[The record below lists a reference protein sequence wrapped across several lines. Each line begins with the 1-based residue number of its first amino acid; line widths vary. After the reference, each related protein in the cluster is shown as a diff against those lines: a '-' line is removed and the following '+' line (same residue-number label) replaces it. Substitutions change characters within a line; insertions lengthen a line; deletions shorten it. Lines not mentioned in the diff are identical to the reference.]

1 MNFIRI
7 PVKRASSLATATC
20 VLVFTAS
27 AETPETARQIAAG
40 RMPERWVYESPYSVT
55 DSVSSMWWK
64 SFNDPVLDSLIATGR
79 ANNYDIA
86 AAIKRMAVAKAQTGI
101 ARAGY
106 YPTAGI
112 SAGWTKER
120 ASGMTT
126 SHTAPATS
134 DSYFNIGADVSWE
147 IDVFGKVRAG
157 VNEKKASWR
166 ASRAEYEGVMLSVSA
181 EIATTYIDYRVAQ
194 TQLAIAKS
202 HSESQLKIVKIAEAR
217 HETGLASALDVAQA
231 RTVYSSTLSTIPPLE
246 SQIHTLR
253 NSLALLLA
261 EYASELPASLDSAQ
275 VLPFCPAVPAAGVPG
290 DLMRRRPDIIAAEQ
304 NLAAAAAALGLAKK
318 EFLPTLSIRG
328 NIGTASHRADNLFS
342 KESLTYSIEPTL
354 SWTLFSGFSRK
365 YAVAEARAQMEELI
379 VSYHSTVQTAVSE
392 VDNAIYSYARSL
404 ETITAL
410 EEALA
415 QSHRAYTKAVDLY
428 KSGNSGF
435 TNVAD
440 AQMSYLTYS
449 NQLIAAKGTA
459 ITSLITLYKA
469 LGGGTDTAGTPVSYY
484 E

>member
-304 NLAAAAAALGLAKK
+304 
-318 EFLPTLSIRG
+318 
-328 NIGTASHRADNLFS
+328 IGRAH
-342 KESLTYSIEPTL
+342 
-354 SWTLFSGFSRK
+354 
-365 YAVAEARAQMEELI
+365 V
-379 VSYHSTVQTAVSE
+379 
-392 VDNAIYSYARSL
+392 
-404 ETITAL
+404 
-410 EEALA
+410 
-415 QSHRAYTKAVDLY
+415 
-428 KSGNSGF
+428 
-435 TNVAD
+435 
-440 AQMSYLTYS
+440 
-449 NQLIAAKGTA
+449 
-459 ITSLITLYKA
+459 
-469 LGGGTDTAGTPVSYY
+469 
-484 E
+484 

>member
-55 DSVSSMWWK
+55 DSVS
-64 SFNDPVLDSLIATGR
+64 R

-112 SAGWTKER
+112 SAGWTKEG

-166 ASRAEYEGVMLSVSA
+166 ASRAEYEGIMLSVSA

-194 TQLAIAKS
+194 TQLAPQEPEREAGYRS
-202 HSESQLKIVKIAEAR
+202 APLLCSEC
-217 HETGLASALDVAQA
+217 
-231 RTVYSSTLSTIPPLE
+231 LSTP
-246 SQIHTLR
+246 
-253 NSLALLLA
+253 
-261 EYASELPASLDSAQ
+261 
-275 VLPFCPAVPAAGVPG
+275 
-290 DLMRRRPDIIAAEQ
+290 
-304 NLAAAAAALGLAKK
+304 
-318 EFLPTLSIRG
+318 
-328 NIGTASHRADNLFS
+328 
-342 KESLTYSIEPTL
+342 
-354 SWTLFSGFSRK
+354 
-365 YAVAEARAQMEELI
+365 
-379 VSYHSTVQTAVSE
+379 
-392 VDNAIYSYARSL
+392 
-404 ETITAL
+404 
-410 EEALA
+410 
-415 QSHRAYTKAVDLY
+415 
-428 KSGNSGF
+428 
-435 TNVAD
+435 
-440 AQMSYLTYS
+440 
-449 NQLIAAKGTA
+449 
-459 ITSLITLYKA
+459 
-469 LGGGTDTAGTPVSYY
+469 
-484 E
+484 